1 PRGKVYDRNGK
12 TVVDNKSLYSI
23 TYTPPKRGQAEDKL
37 ELAEKLTVY
46 MTMNDKELDKVTEQ
60 NKKEYWYLKNTDEA
74 MSRLTKKEKN
84 TDETMN
90 RLTKKKKKE
99 LDDVEQYNLVIKDRI
114 DEEDIEGFTDYQ
126 MQVTAIKR
134 QLDKAYALT
143 PEVIKNEDISVEEYA
158 EIAEHLS

>member
-1 PRGKVYDRNGK
+1 K
-12 TVVDNKSLYSI
+12 
-23 TYTPPKRGQAEDKL
+23 
-37 ELAEKLTVY
+37 
-46 MTMNDKELDKVTEQ
+46 

-74 MSRLTKKEKN
+74 MSRLTKKE
-84 TDETMN
+84 
-90 RLTKKKKKE
+90 KKE

-126 MQVTAIKR
+126 MQVTAITR

-158 EIAEHLS
+158 EIAEQLSILPGINTTTEREREKQQDKRWKSIVRSSTPQ